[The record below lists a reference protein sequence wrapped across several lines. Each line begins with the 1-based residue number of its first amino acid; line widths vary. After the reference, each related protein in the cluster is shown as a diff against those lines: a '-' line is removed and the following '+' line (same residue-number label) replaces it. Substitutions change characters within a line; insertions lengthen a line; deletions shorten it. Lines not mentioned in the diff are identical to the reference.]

1 MLIEILL
8 LLFLLLLWAYYVV
21 TKQFNYFKDKGVP
34 FAKPSFPFGSTNMKK
49 LILQRITF
57 NKDIS
62 DLAEGEFKGV
72 KIFGYF
78 AFGQPT
84 WVINDE
90 ELTKRV
96 LIKDFDHFVDRR
108 VLQEDSS
115 TRANAIITGFLTNL
129 KGDEWKAMRTMMT
142 GVFTSGKLKLMTPHM
157 VKVGQQLEDHIE
169 NILAGTISRDAKNG
183 EDGGIIEIKSL
194 GGMFTLD
201 AIATTGF
208 GIECNSFADPDNRFR
223 DMALNLIG
231 NGKGWK
237 SKLIMP
243 RILLNALFPRLAKLL
258 NISFFPGKPT
268 EFFSDIIERTYRHR
282 LGTGERRN
290 DIIDLIV
297 DELNASEK
305 LKKKTSEESFESEF
319 EKDAALERPE
329 VGIDQKMD
337 KELLLISN
345 AMLFFFAGFDTTS
358 TGLSIIAHNLTMH
371 QDVQDKVA
379 DEIMTVLGDSDK
391 IRFEDLQ
398 KLKYM
403 DMVISECFRYNSLKN
418 IWSWNIFL
426 YAFQCCTFKNN
437 IYSNRFLGVPQT
449 LKAF

>member
-34 FAKPSFPFGSTNMKK
+34 FAKPSFPFGSSNMKK

-62 DLAEGEFKGV
+62 DLAEG
-72 KIFGYF
+72 
-78 AFGQPT
+78 
-84 WVINDE
+84 

-208 GIECNSFADPDNRFR
+208 GIE
-223 DMALNLIG
+223 
-231 NGKGWK
+231 W
-237 SKLIMP
+237 
-243 RILLNALFPRLAKLL
+243 NALFPRLAKLL

-329 VGIDQKMD
+329 VGIDQKID